1 MLAGLGR
8 LGQDISPA
16 AMDESTYGAGLIN
29 TLVEP
34 PPPPPPGWQTGQV
47 DPSNIAPPSVVSPSI
62 PKPGPVTIG
71 PGTLL
76 TYTVNYNL
84 QGASNF
90 FTSNSD
96 AMGTAAQM
104 LGAVGLQVV
113 NTATPASINPFSSNS
128 AILTLQVTGAGFQSA
143 AAVKALCDNAFAVGV
158 GAQIISS
165 TIAVGAGNSAL
176 NWLSQNWQLLAVG
189 GLALLILPKILDD
202 FV

>member
-1 MLAGLGR
+1 
-8 LGQDISPA
+8 
-16 AMDESTYGAGLIN
+16 
-29 TLVEP
+29 
-34 PPPPPPGWQTGQV
+34 
-47 DPSNIAPPSVVSPSI
+47 
-62 PKPGPVTIG
+62 
-71 PGTLL
+71 
-76 TYTVNYNL
+76 
-84 QGASNF
+84 
-90 FTSNSD
+90 
-96 AMGTAAQM
+96 M

-113 NTATPASINPFSSNS
+113 NPATPASINPFSSNS